1 MSSTFHSPA
10 SSLRIISAW
19 SAADCRWSLEKCGMR
34 GYLTF
39 TKAIFFSK
47 RRSRT
52 AFFLLRDKEPSF
64 ECIGKCGSTGQDV
77 GLLQA

>member
-1 MSSTFHSPA
+1 MRDEGLLDFH
-10 SSLRIISAW
+10 
-19 SAADCRWSLEKCGMR
+19 
-34 GYLTF
+34 
-39 TKAIFFSK
+39 KAIFFSK

-64 ECIGKCGSTGQDV
+64 ECIGKCGYTGQDV